1 MHAISISSGQLFY
14 VIFKIIVK
22 RLRPLL
28 PRIIDPSQVV
38 FVPDK
43 WISENVVLAQKV
55 VRSFNLYGF
64 KLDFHKTYDKLECEF
79 I

>member
-1 MHAISISSGQLFY
+1 M
-14 VIFKIIVK
+14 VK

-55 VRSFNLYGF
+55 VHSFNLYGV
-64 KLDFHKTYDKLECEF
+64 
-79 I
+79 